1 MVNFFDFI
9 WSIIKTVKDTFIS
22 IVTFLKDLLTLIPDF
37 LNILPSEIKSMLIPV
52 IVILI
57 AISIYKLV
65 KWQY

>member
-1 MVNFFDFI
+1 MVDFFDFI

-22 IVTFLKDLLTLIPDF
+22 IVTFLKDLITLIPDF
-37 LNILPSEIKSMLIPV
+37 LNILPSEIKSMLIP
-52 IVILI
+52 IILILI

>member
-1 MVNFFDFI
+1 MVDFFDFI

-22 IVTFLKDLLTLIPDF
+22 IVTFLKDLITLIPDF

-65 KWQY
+65 R

>member
-1 MVNFFDFI
+1 MVDFFDFI

-65 KWQY
+65 K

>member
-22 IVTFLKDLLTLIPDF
+22 IVTFLKDLITLIPDF

-65 KWQY
+65 K

>member
-1 MVNFFDFI
+1 MVDFFDFI

-22 IVTFLKDLLTLIPDF
+22 IVTFLKDLITLIPDF
-37 LNILPSEIKSMLIPV
+37 LNILPSEIKYILVPV
-52 IVILI
+52 ILILI